1 MNSLEFFI
9 CKIELNFIGNT
20 QRSPSREQFKLNE
33 MNIKVLAGYNRFK
46 SDNVFFR
53 QVENTQAM
61 IEYENMRFRRFLI
74 YNSSRVSTMIDI
86 ENQIRHQF
94 SVNNLIWKCPDFFRG
109 KTQRSPS
116 QEQSKYSNLNL
127 QIVAVSNRL

>member
-9 CKIELNFIGNT
+9 CKIELNFIGKT

-53 QVENTQAM
+53 KTEDSEVLIKYKEM
-61 IEYENMRFRRFLI
+61 LFRSFRNF
-74 YNSSRVSTMIDI
+74 NSSIISAMKNVKDLI
-86 ENQIRHQF
+86 ESKI
-94 SVNNLIWKCPDFFRG
+94 SLNNLIWKCAIYIRG
-109 KTQRSPS
+109 NTQRSPS
-116 QEQSKYSNLNL
+116 REQY
-127 QIVAVSNRL
+127 IV